1 MDDQNY
7 PTFSYFLIV
16 YIFCAVKDTVCL
28 LQNLEFSIHEKKSVF
43 IPTQMITF
51 LGNVI
56 DSVSMTVTLPKEKVD
71 RIKDECLRLQ
81 KKNKTSI
88 REVSRIIGILVSSFS
103 AVNYGNLH
111 YRILE
116 KEKNYALKKSFGN
129 YDAYIN
135 VTNNM
140 KSELKWWSDNI
151 QSKES
156 N

>member
-1 MDDQNY
+1 
-7 PTFSYFLIV
+7 
-16 YIFCAVKDTVCL
+16 
-28 LQNLEFSIHEKKSVF
+28 
-43 IPTQMITF
+43 MITF

-71 RIKDECLRLQ
+71 RIKDECLQ

-88 REVSRIIGILVSSFS
+88 REVSRIIGILVASFS
-103 AVNYGNLH
+103 AVDYGNLH

-116 KEKNYALKKSFGN
+116 KEIKYALKKSFGN

-140 KSELKWWSDNI
+140 KSELKWWSDNTVKI
-151 QSKES
+151 E
-156 N
+156 